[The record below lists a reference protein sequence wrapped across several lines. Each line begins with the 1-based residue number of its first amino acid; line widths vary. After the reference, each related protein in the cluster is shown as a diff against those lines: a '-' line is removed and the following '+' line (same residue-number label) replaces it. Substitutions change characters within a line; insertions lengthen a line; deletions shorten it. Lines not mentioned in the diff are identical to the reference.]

1 MIVLLITSKRSIEY
15 HGYMTTW
22 LINDEKLNL
31 LESVAA
37 DLAGY
42 CLELEVWAVF
52 DVLEVAGELAVW
64 QFLFLPVIAHIP
76 PAVTRQSWQS
86 YHDFPADILWCSEE
100 FLGSYKLFI
109 IIS

>member
-52 DVLEVAGELAVW
+52 DILEVAGELAVW

-76 PAVTRQSWQS
+76 SEPSWQS
-86 YHDFPADILWCSEE
+86 YHDLPADILWYSEQL
-100 FLGSYKLFI
+100 LGSYNTNY
-109 IIS
+109 